1 MCRLL
6 ASVSTTG
13 ILSKGIY
20 DVEGDRL
27 SRVTWRVFLLSISIE
42 VAKITLQGYECERC
56 THQWVPRQETK
67 EEPKVCPKCKSP
79 YWNPHR
85 QKPKIATNDRYINA
99 ESDCRNDRFRRHLVR
114 KTDKARRRVMS
125 MRRFM
130 AEQQQTQ

>member
-27 SRVTWRVFLLSISIE
+27 SRVTWRVSVLSISIE

-56 THQWVPRQETK
+56 THQWVPRQEIKRGTK
-67 EEPKVCPKCKSP
+67 GMPEVQKSVLEPAPTE
-79 YWNPHR
+79 
-85 QKPKIATNDRYINA
+85 A
-99 ESDCRNDRFRRHLVR
+99 
-114 KTDKARRRVMS
+114 
-125 MRRFM
+125 
-130 AEQQQTQ
+130 